1 MAEGA
6 KTAKALDG
14 FVPGQDIG
22 VSAWVLI
29 DQPMISAFGA
39 ATLDPDRMHIDPDWA
54 AVNSPFGTTLAF
66 GFQTM
71 SLLTHLLH
79 DAAGTSPA
87 SDPAGQGH
95 YLNYGFDRLRLV
107 APVLAGSRV
116 RGKFRTLERRIDEDG
131 RHIFKIGAEVEIE
144 GHDRPALV
152 GEWLTLWEPP
162 PPQTPATGAA

>member
-6 KTAKALDG
+6 TTAKALDG

-29 DQPMISAFGA
+29 DQAMISAFGA
-39 ATLDPDRMHIDPDWA
+39 ATLDPDPMHIDAGWA
-54 AVNSPFGTTLAF
+54 AANSPFGTTLAF

-79 DAAGTSPA
+79 DAAGTAPT

-107 APVLAGSRV
+107 APVLCGARV
-116 RGKFRTLERRIDEDG
+116 RGKFHTLERRIDEDG
-131 RHIFKIGAEVEIE
+131 RHIFKIAAEVEIE
-144 GHDRPALV
+144 GQDRPALV

-162 PPQTPATGAA
+162 PAQPAAEA